1 MKVLGIETS
10 GLVGSVA
17 LGEDS
22 SILEERSFNRG
33 MRHGKALVSS
43 LEDMFK
49 SLGVEPDEIGL
60 IAVSSGP
67 GSYTGLRVGIACA
80 KAMAYTLG
88 KPLVAVSTL
97 DVLAENAPTNE
108 TTVCPVLDARREQV
122 YARIYKRS
130 GALWRRSSGL
140 MVIYPRKLLE
150 LLPRPLLIFGDGA
163 AKYRE
168 VFAVDGVTFGGG
180 EMGMARASAVARL
193 GRAAFE
199 RGEVIDPYRLQP
211 LYMRIPE
218 AEEKWEAHRKGSG
231 ST

>member
-1 MKVLGIETS
+1 MAIC
-10 GLVGSVA
+10 
-17 LGEDS
+17 EDS
-22 SILEERSFNRG
+22 SILEEKSFDKG

-43 LEDMFK
+43 MEDMFK
-49 SLGVEPDEIGL
+49 SSGVEPDDIGL
-60 IAVSSGP
+60 IAVSNGP
-67 GSYTGLRVGIACA
+67 GSYTGLRVGVACA
-80 KAMAYTLG
+80 KSIAYTLG

-97 DVLAENAPTNE
+97 DVLAENAPASE

-122 YARIYKRS
+122 YACIYKRS
-130 GALWRRSSGL
+130 GVLWQRTSEL
-140 MVIYPRKLLE
+140 MVIYPRKLVE

-163 AKYRE
+163 VRYRE

-211 LYMRIPE
+211 LYMRVPE
-218 AEEKWEAHRKGSG
+218 AEEKWEAHWKGSS